1 MATLKER
8 LNRKNSLGGYD
19 TIYLETS
26 SDLVKRPDGS
36 TVESALVTV
45 NTKVTELNTT
55 VENVTTNVTQQVQTI
70 IQQGNAKHASSH
82 ASGGVDPIT
91 PASIGALA
99 SGGTAAAATKLA
111 TARTFRV
118 NLGSTSSASFN
129 GTANVTP
136 GVTGALGLGNGGTG
150 KTTAP
155 LGLYNLING
164 CTAITNTSVVDTDVI
179 AIGDVSAATAKKI
192 TIADLKNVFGVGDG
206 GVGGVG
212 KIPTTPGQACNWAG
226 YNWTVVHVTSDL
238 IYMILTNIYSMTT
251 FGSNTRY
258 SQSNLIGLCNTFL
271 NSMDAPY
278 RNALADVTVN
288 GVTQKVFV
296 PAHGMVCNDSPNPY
310 SGSNGTNNY
319 QATSG
324 TYGDGKTA
332 YPVFSWFNNPY
343 NTAASGRV
351 AMYNGS
357 ARPWWTS
364 TAYISSYV
372 WYVNTNGN
380 ANNNY
385 YNPSNSYGF
394 RPCVAVKRK

>member
-82 ASGGVDPIT
+82 ASGGADPIT

-111 TARTFRV
+111 TARTFQV

-136 GVTGALGLGNGGTG
+136 GVTGALGLSNGGTG

-164 CTAITNTSVVDTDVI
+164 CTELSNTTIVDTDMIPV
-179 AIGDVSAATAKKI
+179 GDVSAATGKKI
-192 TIADLKNVFGVGDG
+192 SIANLKKLMASAGNAAIVDDL
-206 GVGGVG
+206 
-212 KIPTTPGQACNWAG
+212 PTTPGNVVTWGG
-226 YNWTVVHVTSDL
+226 YNWTVVHVTTDY
-238 IYMILTNIYSMTT
+238 IYLILTQIYSMTT
-251 FGSNTRY
+251 FGANCKY
-258 SQSNLIGLCNTFL
+258 ANSNLVNLCNQL
-271 NSMDAPY
+271 
-278 RNALADVTVN
+278 LATIDSKYQAVLQPMTIY
-288 GVTQKVFV
+288 GVTSKVFV
-296 PAHGMVCNDSPNPY
+296 PTHGMVCKNSLAPY
-310 SGSNGTNNY
+310 QGSDGTNNY
-319 QATSG
+319 KGPPSQTW
-324 TYGDGKTA
+324 GDGTSA
-332 YPVFSWFNNPY
+332 FPCFSWFN
-343 NTAASGRV
+343 AAYATNYANRV
-351 AMYNGS
+351 AYYNGS
-357 ARPWWTS
+357 AQHWWTA
-364 TAYISSYV
+364 TAYSSSGV
-372 WYVNTNGN
+372 WSVGSNGLAYGN
-380 ANNNY
+380 GL
-385 YNPSNSYGF
+385 PSDSLGF

>member
-82 ASGGVDPIT
+82 ASDGADPIT

-111 TARTFRV
+111 TARTFQV

-136 GVTGALGLGNGGTG
+136 GVTGTLGLSNGGTG

-164 CTAITNTSVVDTDVI
+164 CTAITNTSVVDTDVV

-206 GVGGVG
+206 GTAGVG
-212 KIPTTPGQACNWAG
+212 KIPTTPGQVCNWAG
-226 YNWTVVHVTSDL
+226 YNWTVVHVTTDL

-258 SQSNLIGLCNTFL
+258 AQSNLISLCTNFYNTFGDEYK
-271 NSMDAPY
+271 SV
-278 RNALADVTVN
+278 LADVTVN

-296 PAHGMVCNDSPNPY
+296 PAHGMVCNNSPAPY
-310 SGSNGTNNY
+310 NGNGTNNY
-319 QATSG
+319 QASSMC
-324 TYGDGKTA
+324 GDGTSK
-332 YPVFSWFNNPY
+332 YPVFSWFSAEY
-343 NTAASGRV
+343 GTAWPNRV
-351 AMYNGS
+351 ATYNGS
-357 ARPWWTS
+357 AQNWWTS
-364 TAYISSYV
+364 TAYRSSYV
-372 WYVNTNGN
+372 WFVNAGGA
-380 ANNNY
+380 ANSY
-385 YNPSNSYGF
+385 GPSSSYGF
-394 RPCVAVKRK
+394 RPCVAIRRK

>member
-82 ASGGVDPIT
+82 ASDGVDPIT

-111 TARTFRV
+111 TARTFQV

-136 GVTGALGLGNGGTG
+136 GVTGVLGLGNGGTG

-164 CTAITNTSVVDTDVI
+164 CTAISESAVVDTDVI
-179 AIGDVSAATAKKI
+179 PVGDVSAATAKKL
-192 TIADLKNVFGVGDG
+192 TIADLKNMCSTSLQIITSD
-206 GVGGVG
+206 
-212 KIPTTPGQACNWAG
+212 IPRQPGSVCNWGG
-226 YNWTVVHVTSDL
+226 YNWTVVHVTTDL

-296 PAHGMVCNDSPNPY
+296 PAHGMVCNNSPTPY
-310 SGSNGTNNY
+310 NGDGTNNY
-319 QATSG
+319 QASSMC
-324 TYGDGKTA
+324 GDGTSK
-332 YPVFSWFNNPY
+332 YPVFSWFSAEY
-343 NTAASGRV
+343 GTAWPNRV
-351 AMYNGS
+351 ATYNGS
-357 ARPWWTS
+357 AQNWWTS
-364 TAYISSYV
+364 TACHSGGV
-372 WYVNTNGN
+372 WYVAPDGS
-380 ANNNY
+380 AYYNY
-385 YNPSNSYGF
+385 YPSNSLGF
-394 RPCVAVKRK
+394 RPCVAIRRK

>member
-136 GVTGALGLGNGGTG
+136 GVTGVLGLGNGGTG

-164 CTAITNTSVVDTDVI
+164 CTAISESAVVDTDVI
-179 AIGDVSAATAKKI
+179 PVGDVSAATAKKL
-192 TIADLKNVFGVGDG
+192 TIADLKNMCSTSLQIITSD
-206 GVGGVG
+206 
-212 KIPTTPGQACNWAG
+212 IPRQPGSVCNWGG
-226 YNWTVVHVTSDL
+226 YNWTVVHVTTDL

-310 SGSNGTNNY
+310 RGSNGTNNY

-357 ARPWWTS
+357 AQPWWTS
-364 TAYISSYV
+364 TAYGSGYV
-372 WYVNTNGN
+372 WGVVSDGDADGYGSPGGST
-380 ANNNY
+380 
-385 YNPSNSYGF
+385 GF

>member
-82 ASGGVDPIT
+82 ASGGADPIT

-111 TARTFRV
+111 TARTFQV
-118 NLGSTSSASFN
+118 NLGSTSTASFN

-136 GVTGALGLGNGGTG
+136 GVTGTLGLGNGGTG

-164 CTAITNTSVVDTDVI
+164 CTELSNTTIVDTDMIPV
-179 AIGDVSAATAKKI
+179 GDVSAATGKKI
-192 TIADLKNVFGVGDG
+192 SIANLKKLMASAGNSAIVDDL
-206 GVGGVG
+206 
-212 KIPTTPGQACNWAG
+212 PTTPGNVVTWG
-226 YNWTVVHVTSDL
+226 GHNWTVVHVTTDY
-238 IYMILTNIYSMTT
+238 IYLILTQIYSMTT
-251 FGSNTRY
+251 FGANCKY
-258 SQSNLIGLCNTFL
+258 ANSNLVNLCNQFL
-271 NSMDAPY
+271 ATIDSKYQNVLQPMTIY
-278 RNALADVTVN
+278 
-288 GVTQKVFV
+288 GVTSKVFV
-296 PAHGMVCNDSPNPY
+296 PTHGMVCNNSPAPY
-310 SGSNGTNNY
+310 QGSDGTNNY
-319 QATSG
+319 NGPTSQAW
-324 TYGDGKTA
+324 GDGTSA
-332 YPVFSWFNNPY
+332 FPCFSWFN
-343 NTAASGRV
+343 AAYTTNYANRV
-351 AMYNGS
+351 AYYNGS
-357 ARPWWTS
+357 VQHWWTA
-364 TAYISSYV
+364 TACNSSSV
-372 WYVNTNGN
+372 WYVNTNGY
-380 ANNNY
+380 AGY
-385 YNPSNSYGF
+385 DYGPSYSIGF

>member
-82 ASGGVDPIT
+82 ASDGADPIT

-111 TARTFRV
+111 TARTFQV
-118 NLGSTSSASFN
+118 NLGSTSTASFN

-136 GVTGALGLGNGGTG
+136 GVTGTLGLSNGGTG

-155 LGLYNLING
+155 LGLYNLMNG
-164 CTAITNTSVVDTDVI
+164 CTAITNTGVVDTDVI

-192 TIADLKNVFGVGDG
+192 TIADLKNVMGTGTLSLIEE
-206 GVGGVG
+206 
-212 KIPTTPGQACNWAG
+212 IPTTPGQVCNWGG
-226 YNWTVVHVTSDL
+226 YNWTVVHVTTDL

-258 SQSNLIGLCNTFL
+258 SQSNLISLCTNFFNTIPTKYHAV
-271 NSMDAPY
+271 M
-278 RNALADVTVN
+278 ADVTVN

-296 PAHGMVCNDSPNPY
+296 PAHGMVCNNSPAPY
-310 SGSNGTNNY
+310 NGDGTNNY
-319 QATSG
+319 NGPTSQAW
-324 TYGDGKTA
+324 GDGTSK
-332 YPVFSWFNNPY
+332 YPCFSWFN
-343 NTAASGRV
+343 AAYATSYANRV
-351 AMYNGS
+351 ATYNGS
-357 ARPWWTS
+357 AQHWWLS
-364 TAYISSYV
+364 TAYLSSYV
-372 WYVNTNGN
+372 WFVYSGGYAGSTG
-380 ANNNY
+380 
-385 YNPSNSYGF
+385 PSYSCGF
-394 RPCVAVKRK
+394 RPCVAIKRK

>member
-82 ASGGVDPIT
+82 ASDGADPIT

-111 TARTFRV
+111 TARTFQV

-136 GVTGALGLGNGGTG
+136 GVTGALGLSNGGTG

-164 CTAITNTSVVDTDVI
+164 CTELSNTTVVDTDMIPV
-179 AIGDVSAATAKKI
+179 GDVSAATGKKI
-192 TIADLKNVFGVGDG
+192 SIANLKKLMASAGNAAIVDDL
-206 GVGGVG
+206 
-212 KIPTTPGQACNWAG
+212 PTTPGNVVTWG
-226 YNWTVVHVTSDL
+226 GHNWTVVHVTTDY
-238 IYMILTNIYSMTT
+238 IYLILTQIYSMTT
-251 FGSNTRY
+251 FGANCKY
-258 SQSNLIGLCNTFL
+258 ANSNLVNLCNQFL
-271 NSMDAPY
+271 ATIDSKY
-278 RNALADVTVN
+278 QDVLQPMTIY
-288 GVTQKVFV
+288 GVTSKVFV
-296 PAHGMVCNDSPNPY
+296 PTHGMVCNNSPAPY
-310 SGSNGTNNY
+310 QGSDGTNNY
-319 QATSG
+319 NGPTSQAW
-324 TYGDGKTA
+324 GDGTSA
-332 YPVFSWFNNPY
+332 FPCFSWFN
-343 NTAASGRV
+343 AAYATNYANRV
-351 AMYNGS
+351 AYYNGS
-357 ARPWWTS
+357 AQHWWTA
-364 TAYISSYV
+364 TAYVSSSV
-372 WYVNTNGN
+372 WRVYSDGFAGNGSL
-380 ANNNY
+380 
-385 YNPSNSYGF
+385 PSGSAGF

>member
-82 ASGGVDPIT
+82 ASDGADPIT

-111 TARTFRV
+111 TARTFQV
-118 NLGSTSSASFN
+118 NLGSTSTASFN

-136 GVTGALGLGNGGTG
+136 GVTGTLGLSNGGTG

-164 CTAITNTSVVDTDVI
+164 CTELSNTTIVDTDMIPV
-179 AIGDVSAATAKKI
+179 GDVSAATGKKI
-192 TIADLKNVFGVGDG
+192 SVANLKKLMASAGNAAIVDDL
-206 GVGGVG
+206 
-212 KIPTTPGQACNWAG
+212 PTTPGNVVTWG
-226 YNWTVVHVTSDL
+226 GHNWTVVHVTTDY
-238 IYMILTNIYSMTT
+238 IYLILTQIYSMTT
-251 FGSNTRY
+251 FGANCQY
-258 SQSNLIGLCNTFL
+258 ANSNLVNLCNQFL
-271 NSMDAPY
+271 ATIDSKY
-278 RNALADVTVN
+278 QDVLQPMTIY
-288 GVTQKVFV
+288 GVTSKVFV
-296 PAHGMVCNDSPNPY
+296 PTHGMVCNNSPAPY
-310 SGSNGTNNY
+310 SGNNGQNNY
-319 QATSG
+319 QGGSG
-324 TYGDGKTA
+324 PYGDGTSA
-332 YPVFSWFNNPY
+332 FQCFSWFN
-343 NTAASGRV
+343 AAYATNYANRI
-351 AMYNGS
+351 AYYNGS
-357 ARPWWTS
+357 AQHWWLA
-364 TAYISSYV
+364 TAYNSSRV
-372 WYVNTNGN
+372 WHVHADGN
-380 ANNNY
+380 AAVNGS
-385 YNPSNSYGF
+385 PSYSFGF

>member
-82 ASGGVDPIT
+82 ASDGVDPIT

-111 TARTFRV
+111 TARTFQV

-136 GVTGALGLGNGGTG
+136 GVTGVLGLGNGGTG

-164 CTAITNTSVVDTDVI
+164 CTAITNTSVVDTDVV

-206 GVGGVG
+206 GTAGVG
-212 KIPTTPGQACNWAG
+212 KIPTTPGRVCNWAG
-226 YNWTVVHVTSDL
+226 YNWTVVHVTTDL

-251 FGSNTRY
+251 FGSNARY
-258 SQSNLIGLCNTFL
+258 AQSNLISLCTNFYNTFGDKYK
-271 NSMDAPY
+271 SV
-278 RNALADVTVN
+278 LADVTVN

-296 PAHGMVCNDSPNPY
+296 PAHGMVCNNSPAPY
-310 SGSNGTNNY
+310 NGDGTNNY
-319 QATSG
+319 QASSMC
-324 TYGDGKTA
+324 GDGTSK
-332 YPVFSWFNNPY
+332 YPVFSWFSAEY
-343 NTAASGRV
+343 GTAWPNRV
-351 AMYNGS
+351 ATYNGS
-357 ARPWWTS
+357 AQNWWTS
-364 TAYISSYV
+364 TAYNSGVV
-372 WYVNTNGN
+372 WLVYTNGR
-380 ANNNY
+380 ANSAD
-385 YNPSNSYGF
+385 PSNSFGF
-394 RPCVAVKRK
+394 RPCVAIRRK

>member
-82 ASGGVDPIT
+82 ASDGADPIT

-111 TARTFRV
+111 TARTFQV

-136 GVTGALGLGNGGTG
+136 GVTGALGLSNGGTG

-164 CTAITNTSVVDTDVI
+164 CTELSNTTVVDTDMIPV
-179 AIGDVSAATAKKI
+179 GDVSAATGKKI
-192 TIADLKNVFGVGDG
+192 SIANLKKLMASAGNAAIVDDL
-206 GVGGVG
+206 
-212 KIPTTPGQACNWAG
+212 PTTPGNVVTWG
-226 YNWTVVHVTSDL
+226 GHNWTVVHVTTDY
-238 IYMILTNIYSMTT
+238 IYLILTQIYSMTT
-251 FGSNTRY
+251 FGANCKY
-258 SQSNLIGLCNTFL
+258 ANSNLVNLCNQFL
-271 NSMDAPY
+271 ATIDSKY
-278 RNALADVTVN
+278 QDVLQPMTIY
-288 GVTQKVFV
+288 GVTSKVFV
-296 PAHGMVCNDSPNPY
+296 PTHGMVCNNSPAPY
-310 SGSNGTNNY
+310 QGSDGTNNY
-319 QATSG
+319 NGPTSQAW
-324 TYGDGKTA
+324 GDGTSA
-332 YPVFSWFNNPY
+332 FPCFSWFN
-343 NTAASGRV
+343 AAYATNYANRV
-351 AMYNGS
+351 AYYNGS
-357 ARPWWTS
+357 AQHWWTA
-364 TAYISSYV
+364 TAYNSSFV
-372 WYVNTNGN
+372 WHVVTYGN
-380 ANNNY
+380 AVSSTG
-385 YNPSNSYGF
+385 PSGSIGF

>member
-82 ASGGVDPIT
+82 ASGGADPIT

-111 TARTFRV
+111 TARTFQV
-118 NLGSTSSASFN
+118 NLGSTSTASFN

-136 GVTGALGLGNGGTG
+136 GVTGTLGLGNGGTG

-155 LGLYNLING
+155 LGLYNLMNG
-164 CTAITNTSVVDTDVI
+164 CTAITNTGVVDTDVI

-192 TIADLKNVFGVGDG
+192 TIADLKNVMGTGTLSLIEE
-206 GVGGVG
+206 
-212 KIPTTPGQACNWAG
+212 IPTTPGQVCNWGG
-226 YNWTVVHVTSDL
+226 YNWTVVHVTTDL

-258 SQSNLIGLCNTFL
+258 SQSNLISLCTNFFNTIPTKYHAVM
-271 NSMDAPY
+271 S
-278 RNALADVTVN
+278 DVTVN

-296 PAHGMVCNDSPNPY
+296 PAHGMVCNDSPKPY
-310 SGSNGTNNY
+310 SGANGTNNY
-319 QATSG
+319 QASSEC
-324 TYGDGKTA
+324 GDGTTA
-332 YPVFSWFNNPY
+332 YPCFSWFNATRG
-343 NTAASGRV
+343 TAYANRV
-351 AMYNGS
+351 ATYNGS
-357 ARPWWTS
+357 AQHWWTS
-364 TAYISSYV
+364 TAYRSSYV
-372 WYVNTNGN
+372 WVVYANGG
-380 ANNNY
+380 AGY
-385 YNPSNSYGF
+385 YDNPSVSYGF

>member
-136 GVTGALGLGNGGTG
+136 GVTGVLGLGNGGTG

-164 CTAITNTSVVDTDVI
+164 CTAISESAVVDTDVI
-179 AIGDVSAATAKKI
+179 PVGDVSAATAKKL
-192 TIADLKNVFGVGDG
+192 TIADLKNMCSTSLQIITSDIPRQPG
-206 GVGGVG
+206 GV
-212 KIPTTPGQACNWAG
+212 CNWGG
-226 YNWTVVHVTSDL
+226 YNWTVVHVTTDL

-357 ARPWWTS
+357 AQPWWTS
-364 TAYISSYV
+364 TACTSSDV
-372 WYVNTNGN
+372 WLVDSNGS
-380 ANNNY
+380 AGSDY
-385 YNPSNSYGF
+385 SPSNSFGF

>member
-136 GVTGALGLGNGGTG
+136 GVTGVLGLGNGGTG

-164 CTAITNTSVVDTDVI
+164 CTAISESAVVDTDVI
-179 AIGDVSAATAKKI
+179 PVGDVSAATAKKL
-192 TIADLKNVFGVGDG
+192 TIADLKNMCSTSLQIITSDIPRHPG
-206 GVGGVG
+206 GV
-212 KIPTTPGQACNWAG
+212 CNWGG
-226 YNWTVVHVTSDL
+226 YNWTVVHVTTDL

-319 QATSG
+319 QVTSG

-357 ARPWWTS
+357 AQSWWTS
-364 TAYISSYV
+364 TASTSSYV
-372 WYVNTNGN
+372 WLVGTSGYASNGN
-380 ANNNY
+380 G
-385 YNPSNSYGF
+385 PGDSFGF

>member
-82 ASGGVDPIT
+82 ASGGADPIT

-111 TARTFRV
+111 TARTFQV

-155 LGLYNLING
+155 LGLYNLMNG
-164 CTAITNTSVVDTDVI
+164 CTAITNTGVVDTDVI

-192 TIADLKNVFGVGDG
+192 TIADLKNVMGTGTLSLIEE
-206 GVGGVG
+206 
-212 KIPTTPGQACNWAG
+212 IPTTPGQVCNWGG
-226 YNWTVVHVTSDL
+226 YNWTVVHVTSNL

-258 SQSNLIGLCNTFL
+258 SRSNLISLCTNFFNTIPTKYHAV
-271 NSMDAPY
+271 M
-278 RNALADVTVN
+278 ADVTVN

-296 PAHGMVCNDSPNPY
+296 PAHGMVCNNSPAPY
-310 SGSNGTNNY
+310 NGDGTNNY
-319 QATSG
+319 QASSMS
-324 TYGDGKTA
+324 GDGTRK
-332 YPVFSWFNNPY
+332 YPVFSWFNAPY
-343 NTAASGRV
+343 GDNYANRV
-351 AMYNGS
+351 ATYNGS
-357 ARPWWTS
+357 AQVWWLS
-364 TAYISSYV
+364 TASDSSCV
-372 WYVNTNGN
+372 WFVNAIGYTYG
-380 ANNNY
+380 Y
-385 YNPSNSYGF
+385 YSPSSSLGF
-394 RPCVAVKRK
+394 RPCVAIKRK

>member
-82 ASGGVDPIT
+82 ASDGADPIT

-111 TARTFRV
+111 TARTFQV

-136 GVTGALGLGNGGTG
+136 GVTGTLGLSNGGTG

-164 CTAITNTSVVDTDVI
+164 CTAITNTSVVDTDVV

-206 GVGGVG
+206 GTAGVG
-212 KIPTTPGQACNWAG
+212 KIPTTPGQVCNWAG
-226 YNWTVVHVTSDL
+226 YNWTVVHVTTDL

-258 SQSNLIGLCNTFL
+258 AQSNLISLCTNFYNTFGDEYK
-271 NSMDAPY
+271 SV
-278 RNALADVTVN
+278 LADVTVN

-296 PAHGMVCNDSPNPY
+296 PAHGMVCNNSPAPY
-310 SGSNGTNNY
+310 NGNGTNNY
-319 QATSG
+319 QASSMC
-324 TYGDGKTA
+324 GDGTSK
-332 YPVFSWFNNPY
+332 YPVFSWFSAEY
-343 NTAASGRV
+343 GTAWPNRV
-351 AMYNGS
+351 ATYNGS
-357 ARPWWTS
+357 AQNWWTS
-364 TAYISSYV
+364 TASYSSIV
-372 WYVNTNGN
+372 WLVYSNGDAVNGI
-380 ANNNY
+380 
-385 YNPSNSYGF
+385 PSYSRGF
-394 RPCVAVKRK
+394 RPCVAIRRK

>member
-82 ASGGVDPIT
+82 ASGGADPIT

-111 TARTFRV
+111 TARTFQV
-118 NLGSTSSASFN
+118 NLGSTSTASFN

-136 GVTGALGLGNGGTG
+136 GVTGTLGLGNGGTG

-164 CTAITNTSVVDTDVI
+164 CTELSNTTIVDTDMIPV
-179 AIGDVSAATAKKI
+179 GDVSAATGKKI
-192 TIADLKNVFGVGDG
+192 SIANLKKLMASAGNSAIVDDL
-206 GVGGVG
+206 
-212 KIPTTPGQACNWAG
+212 PTTPGNVVTWG
-226 YNWTVVHVTSDL
+226 GHNWTVVHVTTGY
-238 IYMILTNIYSMTT
+238 IYLILTQIYSMTT
-251 FGSNTRY
+251 FGANCKY
-258 SQSNLIGLCNTFL
+258 ANSNLVNLCNQFL
-271 NSMDAPY
+271 ATIDSKYQNVLQPMTIY
-278 RNALADVTVN
+278 
-288 GVTQKVFV
+288 GVTSKVFV
-296 PAHGMVCNDSPNPY
+296 PTHGMVCNNSPAPY
-310 SGSNGTNNY
+310 QGSDGTNNY
-319 QATSG
+319 NGPTSQAW
-324 TYGDGKTA
+324 GDGTSA
-332 YPVFSWFNNPY
+332 FPCFSWFN
-343 NTAASGRV
+343 AAYATDYANRV
-351 AMYNGS
+351 AYYNGS
-357 ARPWWTS
+357 AQHWWTA
-364 TAYISSYV
+364 TACTSSRV
-372 WYVNTNGN
+372 WVVNTSGN
-380 ANNNY
+380 AFSSDY
-385 YNPSNSYGF
+385 PGGSHGF

>member
-82 ASGGVDPIT
+82 ASDGADPIT

-111 TARTFRV
+111 TARTFQV

-164 CTAITNTSVVDTDVI
+164 CTAISESAVVDTDVI
-179 AIGDVSAATAKKI
+179 PVGDVSAATAKKL
-192 TIADLKNVFGVGDG
+192 TIADLKSMCSTSLQIITSD
-206 GVGGVG
+206 
-212 KIPTTPGQACNWAG
+212 IPRQPGSVCNWGG
-226 YNWTVVHVTSDL
+226 YNWTVVHVTTDL

-271 NSMDAPY
+271 NSMDQAY
-278 RNALADVTVN
+278 RDALADVTVN

-296 PAHGMVCNDSPNPY
+296 PAHGMVCNDSPAPY
-310 SGSNGTNNY
+310 NGDGTNNW
-319 QATSG
+319 QASSMS
-324 TYGDGKTA
+324 GDGTSK
-332 YPVFSWFNNPY
+332 YPVFSWFNFPY
-343 NTAASGRV
+343 NSNQSSRV

-357 ARPWWTS
+357 AQHWWTS
-364 TAYISSYV
+364 TAYNSSGV
-372 WYVNTNGN
+372 WGVGTRGYAGYDVS
-380 ANNNY
+380 
-385 YNPSNSYGF
+385 PSYSYGF
-394 RPCVAVKRK
+394 RPCVAVRRK

>member
-82 ASGGVDPIT
+82 ASDGVDPIT

-111 TARTFRV
+111 TARTFQV

-136 GVTGALGLGNGGTG
+136 GVTGVLGLGNGGTG

-164 CTAITNTSVVDTDVI
+164 CTAITNTSVVDTDVV

-206 GVGGVG
+206 GTAGVG
-212 KIPTTPGQACNWAG
+212 KIPTTPGQVCNWAS

-258 SQSNLIGLCNTFL
+258 AQSNLISLCTNFYNTFGDEYK
-271 NSMDAPY
+271 SV
-278 RNALADVTVN
+278 LADVTVN

-296 PAHGMVCNDSPNPY
+296 PAHGMVCNNSPAPY
-310 SGSNGTNNY
+310 NGDGTNNY
-319 QATSG
+319 QASSMC
-324 TYGDGKTA
+324 GDGTSK
-332 YPVFSWFNNPY
+332 YPVFSWFSAEY
-343 NTAASGRV
+343 GTAWPNRV
-351 AMYNGS
+351 ATYNGS
-357 ARPWWTS
+357 AQNWWTS
-364 TAYISSYV
+364 TAYYSSLV
-372 WYVNTNGN
+372 WTVSTGGD
-380 ANNNY
+380 AGRGS
-385 YNPSNSYGF
+385 PSGSLGF
-394 RPCVAVKRK
+394 RPCVAIRRK

>member
-26 SDLVKRPDGS
+26 SDLIKRPDGS

-45 NTKVTELNTT
+45 NNKVTELNTT

-82 ASGGVDPIT
+82 ASDGADPIT

-111 TARTFRV
+111 TARTFQV

-212 KIPTTPGQACNWAG
+212 KIPTTPGQVCNWAG
-226 YNWTVVHVTSDL
+226 YNWTVVHVTSNL

-258 SQSNLIGLCNTFL
+258 SQSNLISLCTNFYNTFGDEYK
-271 NSMDAPY
+271 SV
-278 RNALADVTVN
+278 LADVTVN

-296 PAHGMVCNDSPNPY
+296 PAHGMVCNNSPAPY
-310 SGSNGTNNY
+310 NGDGTNNY
-319 QATSG
+319 QASSMC
-324 TYGDGKTA
+324 GDGTSK
-332 YPVFSWFNNPY
+332 YPVFSWFSAEY
-343 NTAASGRV
+343 GTAWPNRV
-351 AMYNGS
+351 ATYNGS
-357 ARPWWTS
+357 AQHWWTS
-364 TAYISSYV
+364 TACHSGSV
-372 WYVNTNGN
+372 WYVYASGG
-380 ANNNY
+380 ANHY
-385 YNPSNSYGF
+385 RLPSDSYGF
-394 RPCVAVKRK
+394 RPCVAIKRK